1 MNALSDIVTW
11 IIRIVGRLVPST
23 TKLTVAGTAVSVGQF
38 EAASGSLATFFSS
51 LSTAIKAKS
60 YASEAEIAIE
70 EAVTIAADLGFG
82 EPITGIVSTLL
93 PYVFGE
99 LNKIGAQ
106 PLIPVAGGAGGFV
119 STSWADDP
127 RHQLNPDGSFKY

>member
-1 MNALSDIVTW
+1 MNLLSDIITLV
-11 IIRIVGRLVPST
+11 VEVAGRLVPPT
-23 TKLTVAGTAVSVGQF
+23 TKLTLAGTTVTAGQF
-38 EAASGSLATFFSS
+38 EAASGSLAAFFAK

-70 EAVTIAADLGFG
+70 EAVVIAADLGLG

-99 LNKIGAQ
+99 LNKIGSQ

-119 STSWADDP
+119 TKQWADDP

>member
-1 MNALSDIVTW
+1 MNVLSDIITLAVK
-11 IIRIVGRLVPST
+11 IAGRLVPST
-23 TKLTVAGTAVSVGQF
+23 TKLALAGTTVTAGQF
-38 EAASGSLATFFSS
+38 EAAAGSLATFFSS

-60 YASEAEIAIE
+60 FASEIAIE
-70 EAVTIAADLGFG
+70 EAVVIASDLGLG

-99 LNKIGAQ
+99 LNRIGSE

-119 STSWADDP
+119 TKQWAEDP
-127 RHQLNPDGSFKY
+127 RHQLNPDESFKY